1 MILVYITNPDKKTA
15 LKVARHLLAKKLIA
29 CGNIFPAE
37 SLYMWQSK
45 KTQAKEFVLLAKTI
59 DKHFTAIQKEV
70 AKIHPYKI
78 PCVIKIASKANS
90 AFLTW
95 LKGEVV

>member
-45 KTQAKEFVLLAKTI
+45 KRRPKNLCFWPKLLINILQPFKKRSLKFIPIKFPVL
-59 DKHFTAIQKEV
+59 
-70 AKIHPYKI
+70 
-78 PCVIKIASKANS
+78 
-90 AFLTW
+90 
-95 LKGEVV
+95 